1 MTRFITKFV
10 LVGAVAALA
19 IAMSVAPSD
28 AAKRR
33 AAAKSASCLGPAFC
47 STNCQGGICAVNL
60 CGTDGKW
67 YPAILTPICLE
78 GLCVN
83 RQKKC

>member
-1 MTRFITKFV
+1 MTKFITKFV

-33 AAAKSASCLGPAFC
+33 AAAKAAACTGPGLC
-47 STNCQGGICAVNL
+47 STNCQGGL
-60 CGTDGKW
+60 CGVYLCGMDGRW
-67 YPAILTPICLE
+67 YPALLTPICPQ
-78 GLCVN
+78 GNCVN
-83 RQKKC
+83 PRKSC